1 MTRILVQNRYLAN
14 EGVTGATVAI
24 DPPEAGAGPPVISGV
39 TNHRGLVSLNTTGL
53 TNGRHLL
60 RVTPAHTTA
69 DAVGP
74 NSATMPNPPAR
85 IYRSIDIQ
93 IELRGGAVSG
103 VNVLPQQRINGNART
118 GGTPRIIVELQPVW
132 MGSPNHRARDGAR
145 ITTVIIHHT
154 ATANTQIALNT
165 FLHAGTSAH
174 YVIDREGQIVKMVQD
189 GRRAAH
195 AGKARWRGSRQI
207 NSSSI
212 GIELVHRAQDNNY
225 SQAHYTALLG
235 LLDALRTAHP
245 TIQTRNIIGHS
256 DVGTNDR
263 GRLGRKS
270 SDPGEFFNWQELEN
284 QGIGMVPGAAADVA
298 TPIYGGLF
306 DQAPNASFRRND
318 NDRRQRF
325 SGAHRPD
332 IEGTPVFD
340 IQSDLSAI
348 GYSVGTPDGDF
359 GEMTHWAVMMFQEHF
374 FAGGRGGN
382 PNGRVDRTTGILIKR
397 VLNGV

>member
-1 MTRILVQNRYLAN
+1 MTSISVRNKYLAN

-24 DPPEAGAGPPVISGV
+24 DPPEAGAGPPVVSGV
-39 TNHRGLVSLNTTGL
+39 TNHRGLVNLNTTGL
-53 TNGRHLL
+53 ANGRHLL

-74 NSATMPNPPAR
+74 NTASMPNPPAR

-93 IELRGGAVSG
+93 I
-103 VNVLPQQRINGNART
+103 
-118 GGTPRIIVELQPVW
+118 
-132 MGSPNHRARDGAR
+132 
-145 ITTVIIHHT
+145 
-154 ATANTQIALNT
+154 ALNT
-165 FLHAGTSAH
+165 FLHAGVSTH

-189 GRRAAH
+189 SRRAAH
-195 AGKARWRGSRQI
+195 AGVARWRGSSQI

-212 GIELVHRAQDNNY
+212 GIELVHRTQDNNY
-225 SQAHYTALLG
+225 SQAHYTALRG
-235 LLDALRTAHP
+235 LLNALRTAH
-245 TIQTRNIIGHS
+245 TAIQTRNIIGHS
-256 DVGTNDR
+256 DVGTNPR

-284 QGIGMVPGAAADVA
+284 QGIGLVPAAAAVVA

-306 DQAPNASFRRND
+306 DKVPNASFRRND

-340 IQSDLSAI
+340 IQSDLSTI

-359 GEMTHWAVMMFQEHF
+359 GEKTHWAVMMFQEHF
-374 FAGGRGGN
+374 FAGGRGGT
-382 PNGRVDRTTGILIKR
+382 PNGRVDRTTGMLIKS
-397 VLNGV
+397 VLNGL